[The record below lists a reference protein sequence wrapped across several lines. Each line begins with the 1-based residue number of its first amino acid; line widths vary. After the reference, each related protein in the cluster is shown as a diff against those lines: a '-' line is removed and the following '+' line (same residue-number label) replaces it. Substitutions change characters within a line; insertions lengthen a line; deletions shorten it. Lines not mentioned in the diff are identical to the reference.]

1 MIEKKYREPNQRFY
15 DALIIREWYRFG
27 TAIDLKRVCIAE
39 FGCYPDELPLHRV
52 ERCYGGIRAWVAT
65 CMPRLS
71 HKLLATP
78 KEKSIEVLDWLSKT
92 KVRCET
98 NNQATKHYN
107 EARLSCGK
115 AEKKAAQVAISYN
128 LEKLLNVMSQPNT
141 VKSNS
146 LRRSR

>member
-1 MIEKKYREPNQRFY
+1 MTEKKYREPNQRFY

-71 HKLLATP
+71 QKLLATP
-78 KEKSIEVLDWLSKT
+78 KERSIEVLDWLGKT

-98 NNQATKHYN
+98 NSQATKHMY
-107 EARLSCGK
+107 EAKYACKK
-115 AEKKAAQVAISYN
+115 AEKNAAQVAISYN
-128 LEKLLNVMSQPNT
+128 LEKLLNVMNQPNI

-146 LRRSR
+146 LKRSR